1 MMTKVKHTPKN
12 SSPIARRTRSKNKG
26 KNNSETL
33 KKKNLVVDCS
43 VSLVRLTAG
52 QIMEAL
58 MSDGK
63 FTENSTSKKYN
74 LRTKK
79 KQSNTEIVKNIKKTV
94 ASNAVLLPKDMP
106 VTRLW
111 SFLKK
116 ECTKP
121 PTKDLCCLAKM
132 RTHSPWPSLVLDV
145 NGDITKVYFFGEG
158 TTGNVQTREIV
169 PFENCADLIKKYLK
183 TKNYPR
189 AVRELELSQNIPRHS
204 SVTIGF

>member
-1 MMTKVKHTPKN
+1 MMAKVKNTLKN
-12 SSPIARRTRSKNKG
+12 PSPIARRTRSKNKG
-26 KNNSETL
+26 KNDGETL

-58 MSDGK
+58 MTDEKNG
-63 FTENSTSKKYN
+63 ENSTSNKYN
-74 LRTKK
+74 LRKRKQTK
-79 KQSNTEIVKNIKKTV
+79 TEIIKTIKKTV

-116 ECTKP
+116 GYTKL

-132 RTHSPWPSLVLDV
+132 RTHSPWPSLVLNV
-145 NGDITKVYFFGEG
+145 KGDITEVYFFGEG
-158 TTGNVQTREIV
+158 TTGNVPTCEIV
-169 PFENCADLIKKYLK
+169 PFEYCADLVKKYLK
-183 TKNYPR
+183 KKKYPR
-189 AVRELELSQNIPRHS
+189 AVRELELSQNIPRYLS
-204 SVTIGF
+204 MTSGF